1 MSLIKKIKTDG
12 LTTEVYTDRASMG
25 EAAAKMAAD
34 RINKAIAEKGEANVI
49 FAAAPSQND
58 TLAALFQ
65 EPDIDWTRC
74 RAFHMDEY
82 VGFPKDK
89 KESFGYYLYEHV
101 FGKLPFG
108 EVHYVGGDNPD
119 PEAECL
125 RYGELLTK
133 YPTDIVFLGIGENAH
148 IAFNDPWVAD
158 FNDPKKVKL
167 VPLDETCRNQQVHDG
182 CFATLDDVPTH
193 AFTLTI
199 PSLTAAKVMI
209 CTVPAA
215 TKAEAVYNTVNA
227 EISADVPATIMRLHD
242 NAVMYCDPDSGAKLL

>member
-1 MSLIKKIKTDG
+1 MLKQIIQDKLTVKVFENRALAGKDAARDG
-12 LTTEVYTDRASMG
+12 ANAIRELL
-25 EAAAKMAAD
+25 AKQD
-34 RINKAIAEKGEANVI
+34 FVNII

-58 TLAALFQ
+58 TLAALF
-65 EPDIDWTRC
+65 EEKDIDWTRC

-82 VGFPKDK
+82 VGFPKE
-89 KESFGYYLYEHV
+89 KEQSFGHYLYEHV
-101 FGKLPFG
+101 FGKLPFH
-108 EVHYVGGDNPD
+108 EVHYVNGANPD
-119 PEAECL
+119 PEAECV

-133 YPTDIVFLGIGENAH
+133 YPADIVFLGIGENAH

-167 VPLDETCRNQQVHDG
+167 VPLVETCRTQLVHDG
-182 CFATLDDVPTH
+182 CFPTLADVPTH

-227 EISADVPATIMRLHD
+227 EISADVPATIMRLHS
-242 NAVMYCDPDSGAKLL
+242 NATMYCDDDSGAKLL

>member
-1 MSLIKKIKTDG
+1 MLKKIVKDKLTVKIFENRAKAGADAARDG
-12 LTTEVYTDRASMG
+12 ANAIRELL
-25 EAAAKMAAD
+25 AKQD
-34 RINKAIAEKGEANVI
+34 YVNII

-58 TLAALFQ
+58 TLAALF
-65 EPDIDWTRC
+65 EEKDIDWTRC

-82 VGFPKDK
+82 VGFPKE
-89 KESFGYYLYEHV
+89 KEQSFGHYLYEHV
-101 FGKLPFG
+101 FGKLPFA
-108 EVHYVGGDNPD
+108 EVHYVNGANPD
-119 PEAECL
+119 PENECI

-158 FNDPKKVKL
+158 FNDPKRVKT
-167 VPLDETCRNQQVHDG
+167 VPLDETCRTQQVHDG
-182 CFATLDDVPTH
+182 CFPTLDDVPTH

-215 TKAEAVYNTVNA
+215 TKAEAVYNTVTQ
-227 EISADVPATIMRLHD
+227 EISPDYPATIMRLHN
-242 NAVMYCDPDSGAKLL
+242 NATMYCDSDSGAKLL

>member
-1 MSLIKKIKTDG
+1 MLKKIIKDKLTVKIFENRALAGKDAARDG
-12 LTTEVYTDRASMG
+12 ANAIRELL
-25 EAAAKMAAD
+25 AKQEWVN
-34 RINKAIAEKGEANVI
+34 II

-58 TLAALFQ
+58 TLAALFE
-65 EPDIDWTRC
+65 EPGIDWTRC

-119 PEAECL
+119 PEAECQ
-125 RYGELLTK
+125 RYGDLLTK

-158 FNDPKKVKL
+158 FNDP
-167 VPLDETCRNQQVHDG
+167 
-182 CFATLDDVPTH
+182 
-193 AFTLTI
+193 
-199 PSLTAAKVMI
+199 
-209 CTVPAA
+209 
-215 TKAEAVYNTVNA
+215 
-227 EISADVPATIMRLHD
+227 
-242 NAVMYCDPDSGAKLL
+242 

>member
-1 MSLIKKIKTDG
+1 MLKKIVKDKLTVKIFENRAKAGADAARDG
-12 LTTEVYTDRASMG
+12 ANAIRELL
-25 EAAAKMAAD
+25 AKQD
-34 RINKAIAEKGEANVI
+34 YVNII

-58 TLAALFQ
+58 TLAALF
-65 EPDIDWTRC
+65 EEKDIDWTRC

-82 VGFPKDK
+82 VGFPKE
-89 KESFGYYLYEHV
+89 KEQSFGHYLYEHV
-101 FGKLPFG
+101 FGKLPFA
-108 EVHYVGGDNPD
+108 EVHYVNGANPD
-119 PEAECL
+119 PAAECV

-158 FNDPKKVKL
+158 FNDPARVKT
-167 VPLDETCRNQQVHDG
+167 VPLDETCRTQQVHDG
-182 CFATLDDVPTH
+182 CFPTLDDVPTH

-215 TKAEAVYNTVNA
+215 TKAEAVYNTVNQ
-227 EISADVPATIMRLHD
+227 EISPDYPSTIMRLHN
-242 NAVMYCDPDSGAKLL
+242 NATMYCDSDSGAKLL

>member
-1 MSLIKKIKTDG
+1 MLKKIVKDKLTVKIFENRAKAGMDAARDG
-12 LTTEVYTDRASMG
+12 ANAIRELL
-25 EAAAKMAAD
+25 AKQD
-34 RINKAIAEKGEANVI
+34 YVNII

-58 TLAALFQ
+58 TLAALF
-65 EPDIDWTRC
+65 EEKDIDWSRC

-82 VGFPKDK
+82 VGFAKEKP
-89 KESFGYYLYEHV
+89 ESFGSYLYEHV
-101 FGKLPFG
+101 FGKLPFA
-108 EVHYVGGDNPD
+108 EVHYVNGANPD
-119 PEAECL
+119 PEAECI

-158 FNDPKKVKL
+158 FNDPKRVKT
-167 VPLDETCRNQQVHDG
+167 VPLDETCRTQQVHDG
-182 CFATLDDVPTH
+182 CFPTLDDVPTH

-215 TKAEAVYNTVNA
+215 TKAEAVYNTVTKD
-227 EISADVPATIMRLHD
+227 ISPDYPATIMRLHS
-242 NAVMYCDPDSGAKLL
+242 NATMYCDSDSGAKLL

>member
-1 MSLIKKIKTDG
+1 MLKEVIKDKLSVKIYENRAEAGKDAARDGANAIRELQKTQ
-12 LTTEVYTDRASMG
+12 EWVN
-25 EAAAKMAAD
+25 
-34 RINKAIAEKGEANVI
+34 II

-58 TLAALFQ
+58 TLAALFK
-65 EPDIDWTRC
+65 EEGIDWTRC

-82 VGFPKDK
+82 VGFPKEK
-89 KESFGYYLYEHV
+89 EESFGHYLYEHV

-108 EVHYVGGDNPD
+108 EVHYVNGANPD
-119 PEAECL
+119 PEAECV
-125 RYGELLTK
+125 RYGDLLTK

-167 VPLDETCRNQQVHDG
+167 VPLDEMCRNQQVHDG
-182 CFATLDDVPTH
+182 CFATIDDVPTH

-227 EISADVPATIMRLHD
+227 EITADVPATIMRLHN
-242 NAVMYCDPDSGAKLL
+242 NATMYCDPDSGARLL

>member
-1 MSLIKKIKTDG
+1 M
-12 LTTEVYTDRASMG
+12 
-25 EAAAKMAAD
+25 
-34 RINKAIAEKGEANVI
+34 NVI
-49 FAAAPSQND
+49 FP
-58 TLAALFQ
+58 
-65 EPDIDWTRC
+65 
-74 RAFHMDEY
+74 
-82 VGFPKDK
+82 PKQK
-89 KESFGYYLYEHV
+89 GKESFGNYLYEHV

-119 PEAECL
+119 PEAECQ

-167 VPLDETCRNQQVHDG
+167 VPLDEMCRNQQVHDG
-182 CFATLDDVPTH
+182 CFATIDDVPTH

-215 TKAEAVYNTVNA
+215 TKAEAVYNTVKA
-227 EISADVPATIMRLHD
+227 DITADVPATIMRLHN
-242 NAVMYCDPDSGAKLL
+242 NATMYCDADSGAKLL

>member
-1 MSLIKKIKTDG
+1 MLKKIIKDKLTVKIFENRALAGQDAARDG
-12 LTTEVYTDRASMG
+12 ANAIRELL
-25 EAAAKMAAD
+25 AKQEWVN
-34 RINKAIAEKGEANVI
+34 II

-82 VGFPKDK
+82 VGFPKEK

-119 PEAECL
+119 PEAECE

-167 VPLDETCRNQQVHDG
+167 VPLDEMCRNQQVHDG
-182 CFATLDDVPTH
+182 CFATIDDVPTH

-215 TKAEAVYNTVNA
+215 TKAEAVYNTVKA
-227 EISADVPATIMRLHD
+227 DITADVPATIMRLHN
-242 NAVMYCDPDSGAKLL
+242 NATMYCDADSGAKLL